1 MSGVAVLFPGQGS
14 QEVGMGADLFEHH
27 PEILGSTSD
36 RILGWSLR
44 EVCLDGPLW
53 RLTRTEYA
61 QPALFALA
69 YARWLDV
76 ADALEGRVQGAAGHS
91 LGEYTALAAAGVI
104 DYESALAVV
113 AERGAAMA
121 DAADAEPSGMAA
133 LIGATPELAEEIA
146 LQRRNDGGRLS
157 VANINAPGQV
167 VVAGGSDDLDWL
179 EANARD
185 LGVRRAIR
193 LNVAGAFHSLFMEP
207 ATERLGVA
215 LADLPVTEGRF
226 DVWSNV
232 TAAPFAAGE
241 VIGLLGRQVISPV
254 LFQQTLERMSASGI
268 DTFIHIGPGDVTAG
282 MAKRSVENPTVLV
295 VNDADGAEQLP
306 SLLPE

>member
-69 YARWLDV
+69 FARWLDV
-76 ADALEGRVQGAAGHS
+76 ADVLADRVEGAAGHS

-104 DYESALAVV
+104 DYESALSVV
-113 AERGAAMA
+113 AERGEAMA
-121 DAADAEPSGMAA
+121 LAADAEPSGMAA
-133 LIGATPELAEEIA
+133 LIGATPELAEEVS
-146 LQRRNDGGRLS
+146 LRRRSDGGRLS

-167 VVAGGSDDLDWL
+167 VVAGGSEDLDWL

-193 LNVAGAFHSLFMEP
+193 LNVAGAFHSPFMEP
-207 ATERLGVA
+207 ATERLRDA
-215 LADLPVTEGRF
+215 LAGLSVSDGHF

-232 TAAPFAAGE
+232 TAAPVASGDVAE
-241 VIGLLGRQVISPV
+241 LLGRQVVSPV
-254 LFQQTLERMSASGI
+254 LFQPTLENMAASGI

-282 MAKRSVENPTVLV
+282 MAKRSVDNPTVVV
-295 VNDADGAEQLP
+295 VNDTDGVEQLP
-306 SLLPE
+306 SLLPA